1 MRVVQIPAKDN
12 LLGEHMA
19 RILVVP
25 DEMETQSIYADRYAD
40 IDDFKSDLAEIG
52 YSFYTMFKDTLRYNN
67 APDWYDPAAMLH
79 QFDANI
85 AALSSYYT
93 QTTELT
99 PTVELFD
106 RLYNISSDIQIAT
119 GENYCIMHNTP
130 GLATAIK
137 LDNQPLGAN
146 YAFKIR
152 LPVLKESMFDGNKFN
167 IEAGTYAG
175 ILEITVSRSN
185 QNDYV
190 CSVFYS
196 KNAGGEIT
204 ALATNALNG
213 HTADVVENDDDP
225 YDPDGDGDSGGGGG
239 GGNHDDSSDPVLEPD
254 LPSLSAVASG
264 FINLYNPT
272 LQQIRDLASY
282 MYSSLT
288 DLDVAAIRKIFANP
302 MDAILG
308 LSIVPVAMTTSGAET
323 IKIGGISTTCSMNK
337 VTTQYYRIDCGS
349 IDLKEYWGGF
359 IDYSPYTKYS
369 LFLPYIGFVD
379 LNVEMLQTRTLKIT
393 YHIDVLSGACTAFIM
408 ADGQVRAQYS
418 GQCTIS
424 IPIAATDYTN
434 TIRAMGQL
442 AASALSFA
450 ASGGL
455 SAPVNAAQI
464 GGMASAAANSVGTVT
479 NMKPSYKL
487 SGSIGGCSGL
497 LGNQKPFLLVQY
509 PRVCLP
515 ANQNH
520 YQGYPSYITL
530 RLGDISGFTQVQS
543 IKLDNIACTDA
554 ERNEI
559 LDMLRN
565 GVIL

>member
-12 LLGEHMA
+12 LLGEHMS

-40 IDDFKSDLAEIG
+40 FEDFKSDLAEIG
-52 YSFYTMFKDTLRYNN
+52 YDFYKLFKDTLRYNN
-67 APDWYDPAAMLH
+67 APDWYDSAAMLH

-106 RLYNISSDIQIAT
+106 RLYNISSDIQIGT
-119 GENYCIMHNTP
+119 GANYCIMHNTP
-130 GLATAIK
+130 GLATTIR
-137 LDNQPLGAN
+137 LDNRPLGGN
-146 YAFKIR
+146 YAFTIR
-152 LPVLKESMFDGNKFN
+152 LPVLKDSMFDGNKFN

-175 ILEITVSRSN
+175 TLEITISRSN

-204 ALATNALNG
+204 ALAMNALNG

-225 YDPDGDGDSGGGGG
+225 YDPDGDGDSSGGGGG
-239 GGNHDDSSDPVLEPD
+239 GDHDDSSDPISEPD
-254 LPSLSAVASG
+254 LPTLSAVASG
-264 FINLYNPT
+264 FINLYNPSI
-272 LQQIRDLASY
+272 QQIRDLAQY
-282 MYSSLT
+282 MWSSLT
-288 DLDVAAIRKIFANP
+288 DLDVAAIRKLVADP
-302 MDAILG
+302 MDVILG
-308 LSIVPVAMTTSGAET
+308 LSIVPVAMTSSGAEV
-323 IKIGGISTTCSMNK
+323 IKVGGISTTVSMNK
-337 VTTQYYRIDCGS
+337 VNTQYYRIDCGE
-349 IDLKEYWGGF
+349 INLKEYWGGF
-359 IDYSPYTKYS
+359 MDYSPYTKYS

-379 LNVEMLQTRTLKIT
+379 LNVDMLQTHTLKVT
-393 YHIDVLSGACTAFIM
+393 YHVDVLSGACTAFILC
-408 ADGQVRAQYS
+408 DGNVRAQYS
-418 GQCTIS
+418 GQCSIS
-424 IPIAATDYTN
+424 IPISSSDYTN

-442 AASALSFA
+442 AASAASFA

-455 SAPVNAAQI
+455 SAPVTAASI
-464 GGMASAAANSVGTVT
+464 GGVASAAANTAGNVSSA
-479 NMKPSYKL
+479 KPSFKM

-497 LGNQKPFLLVQY
+497 LGNQKPFLIIQY
-509 PRVCLP
+509 PRACVP

-520 YQGYPSYITL
+520 YTGYPSYVTS
-530 RLGDISGFTQVQS
+530 RLGDLTGFTQVQA
-543 IKLDNIACTDA
+543 IKLNNISCTDA

-559 LDMLRN
+559 MSMLTS

>member
-1 MRVVQIPAKDN
+1 MRIVQIPGKDN
-12 LLGEHMA
+12 LLGSHMI
-19 RILVVP
+19 RICVVP
-25 DEMETQSIYADRYAD
+25 DDMESGSILNDVYADLSD
-40 IDDFKSDLAEIG
+40 FIDDLNETG
-52 YSFYTMFKDTLRYNN
+52 YNFYKLFHSTLRYNN
-67 APDWYDPAAMLH
+67 IPDWYDAAAMLH
-79 QFDANI
+79 QFDGGIESISESA
-85 AALSSYYT
+85 
-93 QTTELT
+93 TTVLT
-99 PTVELFD
+99 PTLELFD
-106 RLYNISSDIQIAT
+106 RLYNIESTVTVYSNQDSVSIHTDPAI
-119 GENYCIMHNTP
+119 ENTIY
-130 GLATAIK
+130 
-137 LDNQPLGAN
+137 LDNLPYGGQ
-146 YAFKIR
+146 YSFEIR
-152 LPVLKESMFDGNKFN
+152 LPVLKESMFDGNKFA
-167 IEAGTYAG
+167 IPPGSYAG
-175 ILEITVSRSN
+175 QFTFYVARTQNN
-185 QNDYV
+185 QYLGLV
-190 CSVFYS
+190 RY
-196 KNAGGEIT
+196 NANFAEVT
-204 ALATNALNG
+204 QLASNALNG
-213 HTADVVENDDDP
+213 NTADVVENDDDP

-272 LQQIRDLASY
+272 LQQIRDLAAY

-288 DLDVAAIRKIFANP
+288 DLDVEAIRKIFANP

-323 IKIGGISTTCSMNK
+323 IKIGGISTNCTMNK
-337 VTTQYYRIDCGS
+337 VTTQYYRIDCGT

-379 LNVEMLQTRTLKIT
+379 LNVDMLQTRTLKVT
-393 YHIDVLSGACTAFIM
+393 YHIDVLSGGCTAFIM
-408 ADGQVRAQYS
+408 ADSQVRAQYS
-418 GQCTIS
+418 GQCAIS

-464 GGMASAAANSVGTVT
+464 GGLASATANSVGTVT

-543 IKLDNIACTDA
+543 IKLNNISCTDA

-559 LDMLRN
+559 LEMLRN
-565 GVIL
+565 GVVL